1 MAWTQAH
8 LDAIKD
14 AYASGVTTVWFE
26 GRTTTYRSLNEM
38 ERVIAAIEKELNPA
52 TRRRRQYRLSSSKG
66 F

>member
-8 LDAIKD
+8 LDAIKE
-14 AYASGVTTVWFE
+14 AYASGVLTVTFE
-26 GRTTTYRSLNEM
+26 GRSTTYRSLDEM

-52 TRRRRQYRLSSSKG
+52 KRRRQYRLSSSKG